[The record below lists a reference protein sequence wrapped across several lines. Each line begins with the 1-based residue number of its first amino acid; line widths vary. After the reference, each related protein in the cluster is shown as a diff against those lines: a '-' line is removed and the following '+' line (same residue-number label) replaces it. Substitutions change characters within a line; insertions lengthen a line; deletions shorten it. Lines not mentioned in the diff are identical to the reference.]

1 MLQPWNIENIDDFH
15 ELLQNPVCIIG
26 GWKPSLDKQESL
38 HTLKSYI
45 EDDDRW
51 AIVLKEHKK
60 AIGFIR
66 LFPDN
71 NRGQYDTKMIN
82 YLLNENYWNNGY
94 MTEAVKCVVKYAFEE
109 LNIDLLSAFCVPQ
122 NIRSK
127 SVLEKSGFQYE
138 WTIKNGYKRY
148 DGETYDA
155 VIYSIF
161 KCDYPTK

>member
-1 MLQPWNIENIDDFH
+1 MLGKLELKLKSKDKLEYQMSSLFHGALMEVLPEKYADYLHTSQLHPYTQHLEFREGEWYWIICCLNKEAIKIIIQDTLWNIENIDDFH

-71 NRGQYDTKMIN
+71 NRGQYDAKMIN
-82 YLLNENYWNNGY
+82 YLLN
-94 MTEAVKCVVKYAFEE
+94 MQVRRIC
-109 LNIDLLSAFCVPQ
+109 
-122 NIRSK
+122 
-127 SVLEKSGFQYE
+127 
-138 WTIKNGYKRY
+138 
-148 DGETYDA
+148 
-155 VIYSIF
+155 
-161 KCDYPTK
+161 

>member
-71 NRGQYDTKMIN
+71 NRGQYDAKMIN

-94 MTEAVKCVVKYAFEE
+94 MTEAVKCVVKYAVEE
-109 LNIDLLSAFCVPQ
+109 LLKLAEDTTSAFAKKQ
-122 NIRSK
+122 R
-127 SVLEKSGFQYE
+127 EKNARKKAG
-138 WTIKNGYKRY
+138 TNNGK
-148 DGETYDA
+148 
-155 VIYSIF
+155 
-161 KCDYPTK
+161 